1 MRTLARAR
9 FVRVSARKARLVLDQ
24 IRGKSVGEA
33 LATLQYTP
41 RAAARIV
48 EKVLRSA
55 IANAEHNHQ
64 VRNLDDLR
72 VVHAVADG
80 GPSMKRV
87 QPRAMGRAFF
97 IRHRSSHLTIGV
109 SDETNGAARP
119 VPPPRESAPAA
130 RQAGPAGAPAASGAS
145 AATKERAAARPR
157 TTAAAKGA
165 AHPIGFRLGATRTWS
180 SRWFATKGYAG
191 LLHEDVKIRRYIKDQ
206 LYHAGISKID
216 IERSANRARITISTA
231 RPGIII
237 GRKGS
242 EVEKLKNELQAR
254 TAKEIY
260 LNIEEVIHP
269 ELDAQL
275 VAENVALQLQKRV
288 AFRRAMKKAV
298 TSALRL
304 GADGIRIACAGR
316 LGGGEIARKEWYRDG
331 RVPLHTIRADIDYGL
346 ATAHTTYGTIGVKVW
361 IFKGEVLRAAPAEA

>member
-1 MRTLARAR
+1 MRTLARAH

-33 LATLQYTP
+33 LATLRYTP

-109 SDETNGAARP
+109 SDESNGAARP

-130 RQAGPAGAPAASGAS
+130 KQAGPAGEPAPSSS
-145 AATKERAAARPR
+145 AAAKKGRATGRPKA
-157 TTAAAKGA
+157 TAAAKGA
-165 AHPIGFRLGATRTWS
+165 AT
-180 SRWFATKGYAG
+180 
-191 LLHEDVKIRRYIKDQ
+191 
-206 LYHAGISKID
+206 SK
-216 IERSANRARITISTA
+216 
-231 RPGIII
+231 RP
-237 GRKGS
+237 KS
-242 EVEKLKNELQAR
+242 KEKK
-254 TAKEIY
+254 
-260 LNIEEVIHP
+260 
-269 ELDAQL
+269 
-275 VAENVALQLQKRV
+275 
-288 AFRRAMKKAV
+288 
-298 TSALRL
+298 
-304 GADGIRIACAGR
+304 
-316 LGGGEIARKEWYRDG
+316 
-331 RVPLHTIRADIDYGL
+331 
-346 ATAHTTYGTIGVKVW
+346 
-361 IFKGEVLRAAPAEA
+361 